1 MNRRDLL
8 TGGATLA
15 GAAVLTRCSSRG
27 GGSPSINLY
36 DPRGR
41 AQVVAGPAD
50 LPAARYFT
58 AAFKEMS
65 GAELEIVGEPG
76 AGNRPLVWIGNL
88 QDDARLRELA
98 GAGRASKVTRQGIL
112 LSTANEGEHPVVL
125 VAGGSR
131 EATPW

>member
-8 TGGATLA
+8 TGGAALA
-15 GAAVLTRCSSRG
+15 GTAVLTRCSSRAG
-27 GGSPSINLY
+27 ASPSINLLEA
-36 DPRGR
+36 RGG

-58 AAFKEMS
+58 TVFKELS

-88 QDDARLRELA
+88 QDDARLGNLA
-98 GAGRASKVTRQGIL
+98 GADRASKVTRQGIL
-112 LSTANEGEHPVVL
+112 LTTTNVG
-125 VAGGSR
+125 
-131 EATPW
+131 